1 MPRCN
6 PYLFFL
12 SIIILSCTANDETL
26 INGDLGRGINDT
38 LIVVDI
44 LQDSK
49 LKDSIIITDGKF
61 NYSIKTT
68 FPDFRIASNKDQS
81 IVFNFLTYPGHY
93 TVNKG
98 NGQISIDGALNEKL
112 NSYYFYTVQKKIA
125 QDRLKFKMYNGEDVT
140 EELSKLNEDIKSYLI
155 QTASSNKSTPLV
167 GMSIF
172 AASQMLQD
180 DAELFNTLYSY
191 TDDDL
196 NKNTSLGSFVVSLMP
211 RYQRPNTLP
220 EAQFRD
226 DTNKPYT
233 IEPESKYMYIDF
245 WASWCKPCR
254 QKIPDLKLLRNEIQ
268 DSLDI
273 KFLSVSIDEDAD
285 SWLNALGLE
294 DMPWRQMIVEDKSS
308 YNLISDHWGVISIP
322 HGVLIDNN
330 GKTIEN
336 YITNIEHLERV
347 LSKL

>member
-1 MPRCN
+1 MERYN
-6 PYLFFL
+6 LYLVFL
-12 SIIILSCTANDETL
+12 SLIILSCTANDETL

-44 LQDSK
+44 NQSQELRET
-49 LKDSIIITDGKF
+49 IIITDGKF
-61 NYSIKTT
+61 NYSIKTA

-93 TVNKG
+93 TVNKE
-98 NGQISIDGALNEKL
+98 NGQININGALNEKL
-112 NSYYFYTVQKKIA
+112 NSYYFETVQKKIA
-125 QDRLKFKMYNGEDVT
+125 QDRLKLKMYNGEDVT
-140 EELSKLNEDIKSYLI
+140 EELSTINNDIKSYLI
-155 QTASSNKSTPLV
+155 QTASSNKSTPLA

-172 AASQMLQD
+172 AASQMLPD
-180 DAELFNTLYSY
+180 DAELFNTLYSF
-191 TDDDL
+191 TDVDQ
-196 NKNTSLGSFVVSLMP
+196 NKNTSLGSFVESLMP
-211 RYQRPNTLP
+211 RYQKPNNLP
-220 EAQFRD
+220 EAQLRD
-226 DTNKPYT
+226 KNDLLYN
-233 IEPESKYMYIDF
+233 IEPVSKYMYIDF

-254 QKIPDLKLLRNEIQ
+254 QKIPDLKLIHSKFQ

-273 KFLSVSIDEDAD
+273 EFLSVSIDEDAG
-285 SWLNALGLE
+285 SWMNALSLE

-308 YNLISDHWGVISIP
+308 YNLISNHWGVISIP

-336 YITNIEHLERV
+336 YIRNKEQLEEV